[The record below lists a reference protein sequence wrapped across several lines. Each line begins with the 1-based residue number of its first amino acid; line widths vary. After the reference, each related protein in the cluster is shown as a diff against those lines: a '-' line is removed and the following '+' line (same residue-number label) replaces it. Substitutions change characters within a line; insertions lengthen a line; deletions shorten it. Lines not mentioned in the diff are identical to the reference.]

1 MNQYAECNGGEVDQ
15 LTVVI
20 ETWNLWEEL
29 MTPKVS
35 DKWSTLCYGKNQE
48 RFNLESTGYIQLRRP
63 EVTERPVRKVC

>member
-15 LTVVI
+15 LAVVI

-35 DKWSTLCYGKNQE
+35 DKLSTLC
-48 RFNLESTGYIQLRRP
+48 
-63 EVTERPVRKVC
+63 

>member
-15 LTVVI
+15 LAVVI

-35 DKWSTLCYGKNQE
+35 DEWSIYPVLGKG
-48 RFNLESTGYIQLRRP
+48 SGKI
-63 EVTERPVRKVC
+63 